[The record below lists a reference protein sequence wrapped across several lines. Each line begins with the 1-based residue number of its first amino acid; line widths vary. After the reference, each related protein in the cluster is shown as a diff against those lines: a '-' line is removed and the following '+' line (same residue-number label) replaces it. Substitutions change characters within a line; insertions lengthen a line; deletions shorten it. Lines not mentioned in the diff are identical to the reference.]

1 MVLILQSEYETILQ
15 DENVKIMSMTEEE
28 MRELALDIMSEA
40 ECVYVSTITQDG
52 FPEIRAM
59 NNMRN
64 LEQYERLKHV
74 FETHDNDFMI
84 LLSTNT
90 SSEKVAQLKK
100 NTKISLYF
108 KKPDVW
114 QGVTFI
120 GEAEFMGDDVKKAI
134 WADNMKIYYP
144 KGFDDPDH
152 TVLRIFPKIAKGWNT
167 KKLTTFQFTIG

>member
-1 MVLILQSEYETILQ
+1 MVLLLQNET
-15 DENVKIMSMTEEE
+15 VKIMNMTEEE
-28 MRELALDIMSEA
+28 MRQLALEIMKESD
-40 ECVYVSTITQDG
+40 CVFVSTINEDG
-52 FPEIRAM
+52 FPDIRAM

-64 LEQYERLKHV
+64 VEQYKRLEKMWLD
-74 FETHDNDFMI
+74 HDEDFKI

-90 SSEKVAQLKK
+90 SSAKVSQLRK
-100 NTKISLYF
+100 NPKISLYF
-108 KKPDVW
+108 KKPDIW

-120 GEAEFMGDDVKKAI
+120 GVAEFMGDDVKKAI

-152 TVLRIFPKIAKGWNT
+152 TVLRILPKIAKGWNT